1 MRGATLPYLFLRSLF
16 VFQQDIKTREWVVG
30 RSLFLHAARCR
41 SVRPISHC
49 MARVFIVVTVKTQQL
64 PIAAIGRVII
74 VIVILVVDGKLPQ
87 SLALEF
93 PSTAR
98 ANRWEYFE
106 RLLAIPLHPNLS
118 FASSIRNELI
128 PSVVSRS
135 RIIR

>member
-1 MRGATLPYLFLRSLF
+1 MPKSISLRRLLPGKQRLEICERGMGRPAAAGGRGAYAASRFQLPL
-16 VFQQDIKTREWVVG
+16 
-30 RSLFLHAARCR
+30 
-41 SVRPISHC
+41 
-49 MARVFIVVTVKTQQL
+49 VFIVVTVQTQQL
-64 PIAAIGRVII
+64 PIAAIGRVIV

-106 RLLAIPLHPNLS
+106 RLLAIPPHPNLS

-128 PSVVSRS
+128 PPVASWS